1 MEDTS
6 DTKISMKKSVTDQA
20 EIWCAHTQEHRK
32 SVGGSYKAL
41 LDFYEESRPRKDSD
55 TKHK

>member
-6 DTKISMKKSVTDQA
+6 DTKISMKKSATDQA
-20 EIWCAHTQEHRK
+20 EIWCARTQ
-32 SVGGSYKAL
+32 VGGSYNTL
-41 LDFYEESRPRKDSD
+41 LVFYQELRPRKDSN